1 MSSSPLQLRYRPM
14 RPADVQPCL
23 AMFARASSGG
33 VSPPH
38 ELLAELL
45 AEEAVSY
52 QVYEG
57 RDRDG
62 RLHLLGFGGTGFV
75 NQAALD
81 PAAPA
86 DGSDGGVF
94 GAMWQAEGRG
104 RRTLLR
110 PPEQGYANSA
120 GTLQLAFLQY
130 GDVTASGD
138 DPLGAHI
145 LDLCMQT
152 IFAFRD
158 GYSCERLFFE
168 FDRRDPRFA
177 SWRRSAQM
185 QGCRALSAASGARF
199 QHFELRREDLA
210 GCPISFLRPLFRRVQ
225 PLYGF
230 HRGEQRLLQLALLGW
245 SGEEIASELGLALD
259 TVHKRWR
266 SIYQRAEDSGH
277 PPWAD
282 TTGYNRMARG
292 PEKRRHLLA
301 HLQHHLEELR
311 PYANER
317 GVAASACAKRGE
329 APGD

>member
-1 MSSSPLQLRYRPM
+1 MSNSPLQLRYRPM
-14 RPADVQPCL
+14 RPADVPACL
-23 AMFARASSGG
+23 AMFARASCGS

-57 RDRDG
+57 RGRDG

-75 NQAALD
+75 NPAALD
-81 PAAPA
+81 PAASA
-86 DGSDGGVF
+86 DGGDGGVF
-94 GAMWQAEGRG
+94 GPMWQAEEHG

-110 PPEQGYANSA
+110 PPEQGHANSA

-130 GDVTASGD
+130 GDVTSGGD
-138 DPLGAHI
+138 DPLGALI
-145 LDLCMQT
+145 LHLCMQT
-152 IFAFRD
+152 IVAFRD

-168 FDRRDPRFA
+168 FDRRDPRFD
-177 SWRRSAQM
+177 SWCRSAQM
-185 QGCRALSAASGARF
+185 QSCRALPAASGARF

-210 GCPISFLRPLFRRVQ
+210 GCPISFFGPFFRRVQ

-245 SGEEIASELGLALD
+245 SDEEIASELGLALD

-266 SIYQRAEDSGH
+266 GIYQRAEDSGH

-282 TTGYNRMARG
+282 TAVYNQTARG

-301 HLQHHLEELR
+301 HLQRHLEELR
-311 PYANER
+311 PYAK
-317 GVAASACAKRGE
+317 C
-329 APGD
+329 